1 MGTTTLFILVVISF
15 AQGQRPLVPDLPGPR
30 IVQDGATGAGN
41 SSLANALTIDDILE
55 ENAWLKYENKWL
67 NDVIRN
73 NITQLTEMIQRNAE
87 KINANEGQIQD
98 NVGNIQDNADNL
110 GIVDLKVNSNSG
122 DIVSTN
128 RRIDENKAYIEQNT
142 ANIDE
147 NEIKIDENADIIN
160 KLHLAPIG
168 TISAWVTKPTKETVE
183 DEMVNL
189 PEGWVRCDGST
200 IPEPSVWAGQLTPN
214 LNGEKRF
221 LRGASDSE
229 VLTME
234 EDQMQDH
241 KHQVSDPGHTHDYND
256 KYTNN
261 VDGPKP
267 GPEDGE
273 GIFGYD
279 HDSTSDSSQTGITVD
294 GVSSGYRS
302 GSETRPKNMNVIYI
316 MRVW

>member
-1 MGTTTLFILVVISF
+1 MGTTTLFILVVLSF
-15 AQGQRPLVPDLPGPR
+15 AQGQRPLVPDLPDPR
-30 IVQDGATGAGN
+30 IVLDGATGAGN

-55 ENAWLKYENKWL
+55 ENARLKYENKWL

-110 GIVDLKVNSNSG
+110 GIVEVHVNSMDG

-168 TISAWVTKPTKETVE
+168 TISAWVTKPMKETVE
-183 DEMVNL
+183 DEMVSL
-189 PEGWVRCDGST
+189 PEGWVRCDGAT

-229 VLTME
+229 VLNLE

-241 KHQVSDPGHTHDYND
+241 KHQVSDPGHFHKYDDYSNHA
-256 KYTNN
+256 
-261 VDGPKP
+261 DG
-267 GPEDGE
+267 EDGHWGPGSRLSSDISGE
-273 GIFGYD
+273 RAICKFSFYRNAFTFLKGRVSLIFLYF
-279 HDSTSDSSQTGITVD
+279 HKS
-294 GVSSGYRS
+294 R
-302 GSETRPKNMNVIYI
+302 
-316 MRVW
+316 WA